1 MDLSPARARYLI
13 EESASAIAKSTGYN
27 ISLDVHTRQ
36 YGKMGFCMNAP
47 GIRHIGIDTTW
58 IDNAETHVSE
68 QKFIDTLIALYHEC
82 AHMHQYDALNTGDGD
97 EVLMALTITDNI
109 NRAYYLTNYTNNL
122 RELDADLTG
131 IQQAYQFLAGQD
143 IPEYDHLILQAMQ
156 RRVRSPRSVCYNMP
170 SEKMTDIYTIE
181 ACYTKKIMDIR
192 TGRIFAT
199 DCQYASDDPAFQYL
213 KQIPRLADLYCKIP
227 VSDFILLT
235 EFLAAVSLQVDKSIL
250 SEFPD
255 NAYLASLDLDRI
267 SARIMKYNTST
278 PDRDLLFSATKPA
291 WYQRASRS
299 SVACI
304 DSILN
309 ERN

>member
-13 EESASAIAKSTGYN
+13 EEAASAIAKSTGYN
-27 ISLDVHTRQ
+27 ISLDAHTRQ

-47 GIRHIGIDTTW
+47 GVRHIGIDTTW
-58 IDNAETHVSE
+58 IDNAETCVSE

-82 AHMHQYDALNTGDGD
+82 AHMRQYDALNTGNGD
-97 EVLMALTITDNI
+97 EVLMALTIIDNV
-109 NRAYYLTNYTNNL
+109 NRAYYLTNYTNDL

-131 IQQAYQFLAGQD
+131 IWQAYRFLVEQD

-156 RRVRSPRSVCYNMP
+156 RRVRSPRSVCENMP
-170 SEKMTDIYTIE
+170 FEKMTDIYTIE
-181 ACYTKKIMDIR
+181 ACYTEKIMGIR
-192 TGRIFAT
+192 NGRIFAT

-213 KQIPRLADLYCKIP
+213 KQMPYLANLYRKIP

-235 EFLAAVSLQVDKSIL
+235 EFLAAISLQVDKSIL

-255 NAYLASLDLDRI
+255 NAYLASLDLNRI
-267 SARIMKYNTST
+267 STRIMKCNKST

-291 WYQRASRS
+291 WYQQVFRS
-299 SVACI
+299 SAACI